1 MTASEKLDK
10 ILLYLNINAKVL
22 SERMGYNRPQIMYDI
37 QKGKTKNLSSEFINK
52 LISAFPMFNRS
63 WLMSDEGDMLLPEH
77 NEYVADKTL
86 LLMKDGYTCQSI
98 KDRMVVF
105 LKTIGEPLTHADRKC
120 GFSIGYIRMLKKN
133 PSAERV
139 GIFLKNYP
147 SLSRDWLMSG
157 EGEMLLSDYDEYVL
171 DKSEDNSISVV
182 DEGSDSQQVEEE
194 PPKDYIPL
202 LPSVAHGGRLS
213 DFSPSVSRHE
223 CEVVV
228 SPVAH
233 ADFAM
238 QVLGNSMEPEIPN
251 GSRIFIKRID
261 EALFLEWGKVYVLDT
276 PNGVIV
282 KKVMP
287 TDKEG
292 IIECISHN
300 TAYPPFK
307 VDMSRVFGVYRVL
320 AIVTLY

>member
-1 MTASEKLDK
+1 
-10 ILLYLNINAKVL
+10 
-22 SERMGYNRPQIMYDI
+22 
-37 QKGKTKNLSSEFINK
+37 
-52 LISAFPMFNRS
+52 
-63 WLMSDEGDMLLPEH
+63 
-77 NEYVADKTL
+77 
-86 LLMKDGYTCQSI
+86 
-98 KDRMVVF
+98 
-105 LKTIGEPLTHADRKC
+105 
-120 GFSIGYIRMLKKN
+120 
-133 PSAERV
+133 
-139 GIFLKNYP
+139 
-147 SLSRDWLMSG
+147 MSG
-157 EGEMLLSDYDEYVL
+157 EGGMF
-171 DKSEDNSISVV
+171 V
-182 DEGSDSQQVEEE
+182 DEEEITHPSSENEESPPVEESV
-194 PPKDYIPL
+194 KDTALL

-213 DFSPSVSRHE
+213 DFSQSVSRHE

-300 TAYPPFK
+300 AAYPPFK
-307 VDMSRVFGVYRVL
+307 VDMSKVFGVYRVL

>member
-1 MTASEKLDK
+1 
-10 ILLYLNINAKVL
+10 
-22 SERMGYNRPQIMYDI
+22 
-37 QKGKTKNLSSEFINK
+37 
-52 LISAFPMFNRS
+52 
-63 WLMSDEGDMLLPEH
+63 
-77 NEYVADKTL
+77 
-86 LLMKDGYTCQSI
+86 MKDGYTCQSV
-98 KDRMVVF
+98 KDRMVIF

-139 GIFLKNYP
+139 EIFLRNYP

-171 DKSEDNSISVV
+171 GKSEDIPIPVA
-182 DEGSDSQQVEEE
+182 DEDSGSPPAEE
-194 PPKDYIPL
+194 PVKDTALL

-213 DFSPSVSRHE
+213 DFSQSVSRHE

-287 TDKEG
+287 TDKNG
-292 IIECISHN
+292 VIECISHN
-300 TAYPPFK
+300 AAYPPFK
-307 VDMSRVFGVYRVL
+307 VDMGKVFGVYRVL

>member
-1 MTASEKLDK
+1 MENVHT
-10 ILLYLNINAKVL
+10 Y
-22 SERMGYNRPQIMYDI
+22 
-37 QKGKTKNLSSEFINK
+37 
-52 LISAFPMFNRS
+52 
-63 WLMSDEGDMLLPEH
+63 
-77 NEYVADKTL
+77 
-86 LLMKDGYTCQSI
+86 QSI
-98 KDRMVVF
+98 KDRIIFF
-105 LKTIGEPLTHADRKC
+105 LNYIEEPISRAEKKC
-120 GFSIGYIRMLKKN
+120 GFSCAYLRKLKAN
-133 PSAERV
+133 PSYDKLET
-139 GIFLKNYP
+139 FLNEYP
-147 SLSRDWLMSG
+147 QLSRSWLLSG
-157 EGEMLLSDYDEYVL
+157 EGEMMSDAV
-171 DKSEDNSISVV
+171 EDIPITAEDSDISPPEVPT
-182 DEGSDSQQVEEE
+182 EEA
-194 PPKDYIPL
+194 PKDYIPL

>member
-1 MTASEKLDK
+1 MEK
-10 ILLYLNINAKVL
+10 
-22 SERMGYNRPQIMYDI
+22 
-37 QKGKTKNLSSEFINK
+37 
-52 LISAFPMFNRS
+52 
-63 WLMSDEGDMLLPEH
+63 
-77 NEYVADKTL
+77 
-86 LLMKDGYTCQSI
+86 GYTYQSV
-98 KDRMVVF
+98 KDRIMAF
-105 LKTIGEPLTHADRKC
+105 LDFIGEPVTRAENKC
-120 GFSIGYIRMLKKN
+120 GFSKGSIRKTKFNLS
-133 PSAERV
+133 PDRLEV
-139 GIFLKNYP
+139 FLQTYP
-147 SLSRDWLMSG
+147 ELSRVWLMSG
-157 EGEMLLSDYDEYVL
+157 EGEMFLTIGNSPSTDLSPHQ
-171 DKSEDNSISVV
+171 
-182 DEGSDSQQVEEE
+182 SDPPEEA
-194 PPKDYIPL
+194 PKDYIPL

-300 TAYPPFK
+300 AAYPPFK
-307 VDMSRVFGVYRVL
+307 VDMSKVFGVYRVL

>member
-1 MTASEKLDK
+1 MV
-10 ILLYLNINAKVL
+10 INLYLVKDL
-22 SERMGYNRPQIMYDI
+22 
-37 QKGKTKNLSSEFINK
+37 
-52 LISAFPMFNRS
+52 
-63 WLMSDEGDMLLPEH
+63 
-77 NEYVADKTL
+77 TL
-86 LLMKDGYTCQSI
+86 LLMKNGYTYQSI
-98 KDRMVVF
+98 KDRMVLY
-105 LKTIGEPLTHADRKC
+105 LKSIGEPITRADKKC
-120 GFSIGYIRMLKKN
+120 GFSVGYIRTLKAN
-133 PSAERV
+133 PSAEKME
-139 GIFLKNYP
+139 IFLREYP
-147 SLSRDWLMSG
+147 SISKEWLLYGSG
-157 EGEMLLSDYDEYVL
+157 DMIA
-171 DKSEDNSISVV
+171 DKSEDTSISVINE
-182 DEGSDSQQVEEE
+182 DSGSPPVEESV
-194 PPKDYIPL
+194 KDTALL

-213 DFSPSVSRHE
+213 DFSQSVSRHE

-261 EALFLEWGKVYVLDT
+261 ESLFLEWGKVYVLDT

-300 TAYPPFK
+300 AAYPPFK
-307 VDMSRVFGVYRVL
+307 VDMSKVFGVYRVL